1 MPRAVWSARREA
13 TRPTR
18 TNPRGIILHQIDT
31 GDTMTETLALLRA
44 ETAYQTEVL
53 GWEDLAYHYLI
64 DKNGMLYEGRLGGP
78 TALVPRLAGGD
89 AAIHIALIGPRDEL
103 PSEATQQTLVQ
114 LLAWL
119 GQAFDIAPNGEHAIF
134 ATGSRQIRQNIIGHS
149 AAAPEAPD
157 PGEELQAL
165 IPELRDRTDNATTR
179 SRWYF
184 AQGDIANYAQQF
196 AFLNLSDE
204 DTTATVTLLP
214 AGANETFDLDV
225 AIPAGGRAQLD
236 LNDVL
241 SATTSLP
248 AIIESNQPIIAER
261 ILSLPTDLDTVI
273 GVSEPSRIWY
283 FAEGSTAESFRT
295 ELVLFN
301 PQATSTEAVLTYMLE
316 DGSRAEQRVLVPA
329 QQQLVVAVADVL
341 PERRFGMAIV
351 ASQPIVAERTMRF
364 GVQGTGIHSGS
375 GMSSLSRTWFFA
387 EGSTQNPFQMD
398 LLLLNPNAQAT
409 VALVTFMT
417 PDGTS
422 LTRRYALPPT
432 TRLRVDVNE
441 IVPELGVAIIV
452 QSDRPLAAERALY
465 FTSTI
470 PTTAENMETLT
481 DTDALPQVIPA
492 LVGTISTGADE
503 AAYTWYFPDGTTVD
517 TNQYLLL
524 SNPSRG
530 QARVTVE
537 FLLSDGSRPTETLL
551 MPANSRFTL
560 PVHEL
565 HADEPALAMIVRS
578 TQPIVAERSLFP
590 DAGPGA
596 GGGSTML
603 GVPSE

>member
-1 MPRAVWSARREA
+1 M
-13 TRPTR
+13 
-18 TNPRGIILHQIDT
+18 
-31 GDTMTETLALLRA
+31 
-44 ETAYQTEVL
+44 
-53 GWEDLAYHYLI
+53 
-64 DKNGMLYEGRLGGP
+64 
-78 TALVPRLAGGD
+78 
-89 AAIHIALIGPRDEL
+89 
-103 PSEATQQTLVQ
+103 
-114 LLAWL
+114 
-119 GQAFDIAPNGEHAIF
+119 
-134 ATGSRQIRQNIIGHS
+134 
-149 AAAPEAPD
+149 
-157 PGEELQAL
+157 
-165 IPELRDRTDNATTR
+165 
-179 SRWYF
+179 
-184 AQGDIANYAQQF
+184 
-196 AFLNLSDE
+196 
-204 DTTATVTLLP
+204 
-214 AGANETFDLDV
+214 
-225 AIPAGGRAQLD
+225 
-236 LNDVL
+236 
-241 SATTSLP
+241 
-248 AIIESNQPIIAER
+248 
-261 ILSLPTDLDTVI
+261 
-273 GVSEPSRIWY
+273 
-283 FAEGSTAESFRT
+283 
-295 ELVLFN
+295 
-301 PQATSTEAVLTYMLE
+301 
-316 DGSRAEQRVLVPA
+316 
-329 QQQLVVAVADVL
+329 
-341 PERRFGMAIV
+341 
-351 ASQPIVAERTMRF
+351 
-364 GVQGTGIHSGS
+364 
-375 GMSSLSRTWFFA
+375 
-387 EGSTQNPFQMD
+387 
-398 LLLLNPNAQAT
+398 
-409 VALVTFMT
+409 ALVTFMT